1 MLIRF
6 ATYRSKTSLAT
17 RLITSVIAVAGMV
30 GLAGCDNAQSR
41 TPAKSE
47 TQKLEATNSSAPAAK
62 MNHSYSNC

>member
-6 ATYRSKTSLAT
+6 ATYPAKTSLAT
-17 RLITSVIAVAGMV
+17 RLITSVITVAGIV

-47 TQKLEATNSSAPAAK
+47 TQKLEAIKSSALAAI
-62 MNHSYSNC
+62 NES